1 LLDFF
6 LTGDSKEASTYKK
19 TMLPLKVG
27 GEPKPWHKLQGSTW
41 KKKKSLRVWM
51 YQQSADATQVFS
63 DAPVKNQSLCVRTL
77 RNDFNVV

>member
-1 LLDFF
+1 
-6 LTGDSKEASTYKK
+6 
-19 TMLPLKVG
+19 
-27 GEPKPWHKLQGSTW
+27 
-41 KKKKSLRVWM
+41 M